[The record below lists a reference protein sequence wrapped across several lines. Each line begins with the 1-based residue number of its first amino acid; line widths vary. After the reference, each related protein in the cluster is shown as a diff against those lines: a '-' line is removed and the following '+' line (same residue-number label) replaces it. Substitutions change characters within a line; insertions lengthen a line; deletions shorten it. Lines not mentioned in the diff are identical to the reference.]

1 MVKNE
6 MDLKSKNILIDFEP
20 LSRRVLL
27 TSDISVYD
35 LLSEL
40 SIPIRSICGGAG
52 TCGKCKLLI
61 QKGKDYLTPPS
72 KVEKSFVDQ
81 EQLKEGWRLAC
92 QSRIDMK
99 KLQSLEKVPTPQFRI
114 FLPNELILD
123 DFNILTSGMNKE
135 VRLDPMVKKYY
146 IEVNKPS
153 LKDPKADFE
162 RIITKLLSLD
172 EELRNLNQI
181 NIDFNLLDVIPKL
194 LRENNYKIT
203 IALWNNNTIIAC
215 EPGNTVNDNYGIAF
229 DIGTTT
235 VVGYLINL
243 NNGKIYALDSCLNSQ
258 TAYGED
264 VITRITLIKNDK
276 QNLNVLNSTIIA
288 DMNEILSKVCINAN
302 VDPSQIYE
310 ASIVGNSVMHHIF
323 LGIDPVNIG
332 LSPFVPVVQKGL
344 NVKAEKLNLNIYKNG
359 NVYTAPV
366 ISGFVGADTI
376 GVILSS
382 RIFEERE
389 LTLAIDIGTNGEI
402 IIGNRKFLAVGSCA
416 AGSALEGAHLSNG
429 MRAAAGAID
438 TLKIIPET
446 FEVTFSTIK
455 HRKPLGICGSG
466 LVDAISEM
474 LRSKI
479 LTRSGNF
486 NKEFLN
492 HERINKTDKKT
503 EFIIAKKNETSI
515 GKDITITQKDVRQIQ
530 MAKAAFYSGL
540 RLIKKH
546 LSEKL
551 EIKQVF
557 LAGAFGNYINKGNAK
572 FIGMIPDI
580 PDNKI
585 YQIGNAAGIGAQH
598 CLLNKNLR
606 VKAKKLLKKIQYIEI
621 AVKEDFQK
629 EFAEAMYF
637 PHLNLD
643 LFSSLKEY
651 EEIPK
656 R

>member
-1 MVKNE
+1 

-81 EQLKEGWRLAC
+81 EELKEGWRLAC

-135 VRLDPMVKKYY
+135 VRLHPMVKKYY
-146 IEVNKPS
+146 MEVNKPS

-344 NVKAEKLNLNIYKNG
+344 NVKAEKLNLNISKNG

-416 AGSALEGAHLSNG
+416 AGSALEGAHLSSG

-606 VKAKKLLKKIQYIEI
+606 VKAKNLLKKIQYIEI